1 MLEGLLEAI
10 NSDPMLGFF
19 SEPIKIYFLI
29 WSVAHFMSRYRRV
42 CGSNGGHRCSF
53 RVDQLVCR
61 FSTFFSAHQENQTI
75 LFLELLVQYQACRLL
90 KSTIAGEHFFFYQ
103 NRSENH
109 VLWKY
114 NLLNTSVWHTI
125 FLVVCWQTGISVLII
140 FAWKFS
146 TIVQFLEKSGAPIVL
161 NYRA

>member
-1 MLEGLLEAI
+1 MCHIQKLAFGWIGCYVVKLVPAENTRTKQWKYKVHTTRNAESRFYWWISETYHLEAI

-19 SEPIKIYFLI
+19 SKPIKIYFLI

-90 KSTIAGEHFFFYQ
+90 KSSIAGKHFFVSKQ
-103 NRSENH
+103 
-109 VLWKY
+109 
-114 NLLNTSVWHTI
+114 
-125 FLVVCWQTGISVLII
+125 
-140 FAWKFS
+140 AWKSFC
-146 TIVQFLEKSGAPIVL
+146 LEI
-161 NYRA
+161 